1 MESMYSSLFARCRQ
15 KHQESLNIDDSSRT
29 IVVLAGP
36 PGSGKSTIAAE
47 VVRRLNTAVPPFNSI
62 VVPMDGFHLSRK
74 TLDQMPNSAEAHE
87 RRGAAWTFDVQG
99 VLSLVRTL
107 HLSKNNKSKTILV
120 PGFDHALKDPCPE
133 KIAII
138 PDNAI
143 VIIEGS
149 WLLLDEDPWRQ
160 ISSLVDDTWF
170 VDVAAD
176 LARHRIAKRHIG
188 SGIEETWEDAVRR
201 AESNDLPNGNEIRN
215 KLVEP
220 ALVVQS
226 CEAPAKTIA

>member
-1 MESMYSSLFARCRQ
+1 MESVYLSLFARCQQ
-15 KHQESLNIDDSSRT
+15 KHQESLNIDESSRT
-29 IVVLAGP
+29 IVALAGP

-47 VVRRLNTAVPPFNSI
+47 VVRRLNTAVPPVNSI

-87 RRGAAWTFDVQG
+87 RRGAAWTFDVNG

-107 HLSKNNKSKTILV
+107 YQSKSNKSETILV

-133 KIAII
+133 KISIQ
-138 PDNAI
+138 PVNAL

-149 WLLLDEDPWRQ
+149 WLLLDEEPWRQ

-170 VDVAAD
+170 VDVTAE

-201 AESNDLPNGNEIRN
+201 AESNDLPNGDEIRN
-215 KLVEP
+215 RLVKP

-226 CEAPAKTIA
+226 CEVPAKTIA